1 MSTDLP
7 AKVYNVFKRE
17 LTEINLQTLEPE
29 FYQTVLKAI
38 EELKKDSQIRITVLQ
53 TIRILFL
60 IRLKKEIDLIIRGE
74 MDKLREIPPEEKEII
89 DKVLSMI
96 SQREGSRPP
105 VQPSELQVTSK
116 PIKEVKEKQ
125 KEAPKKME
133 MSLVTFLEPYSMILD
148 KDFRGGPYNKGDTAH
163 IPKRLAI
170 ELEKKGVVEIIEITS
185 E

>member
-74 MDKLREIPPEEKEII
+74 MDKLRELPPEEKEII
-89 DKVLSMI
+89 DKILSTM
-96 SQREGSRPP
+96 SQREGGRPP
-105 VQPSELQVTSK
+105 VQASELQETGK
-116 PIKEVKEKQ
+116 PIKEKQ

-163 IPKRLAI
+163 IPKRLAL